1 MSDGSISQDE
11 IDALLSG
18 IDMGGEA
25 QPKPATVA
33 KTGASD
39 FKKDAFDKFLVNPIK
54 AFEAS
59 LGSMIGGQAEIKSK
73 SYSDTDREAFMQI
86 VPELVV
92 ASTCDFAEGL
102 TGDHLFIMPHKMVS
116 KIVGL
121 VNHEEKAEIDDM
133 ALSIVSE
140 VVGQILGAEMTEFD
154 NIGLKRVVHNP
165 PEAMNVPKAM
175 IRLPQKSFMNIA
187 YEITIGGENFTYWE
201 VLSDEVATTI
211 AETIQGKQAP
221 TPAQQA
227 KPNVQAKTPAQQTT
241 QAQPQMQ
248 QTFTGGTSMDNFGQI
263 NTGMQSQNIQSA
275 GANPSVQPV
284 TYPQLQSFEGAEIK
298 NNIGLIMDVLM
309 ELTVELGRTK
319 KTVKEILGMG
329 EGHIISL
336 DKLAGESV
344 DILVNH
350 KPIAKGEVVVIEENF
365 GVRVTEIIS
374 PADRANNLTK

>member
-1 MSDGSISQDE
+1 MSDGSISQNE

-18 IDMGGEA
+18 IDMGGSTPSE
-25 QPKPATVA
+25 PVVA
-33 KTGASD
+33 DMGTSD
-39 FKKDAFDKFLVNPIK
+39 FKKDAFDKFLANPVK

-59 LGSMIGGQAEIKSK
+59 LGAMVGGKAEVKSK
-73 SYSDTDREAFMQI
+73 TYSDTDREAFMQI

-92 ASTCDFAEGL
+92 ASTCDFASGL
-102 TGDHLFIMPHKMVS
+102 SGDHLFIMPHKMVN
-116 KIVGL
+116 KIVEL
-121 VNHEEKAEIDDM
+121 VTHDEKTEIDDM
-133 ALSIVSE
+133 ALSIVGE
-140 VVGQILGAEMTEFD
+140 VVGQILSAEVAEFD
-154 NIGLKRVVHNP
+154 KIGLKGVSHNP

-175 IRLPQKSFMNIA
+175 MRLPQRSFMNIA
-187 YEITIGGENFTYWE
+187 YEIAIGDTSFTYWE
-201 VLSDEVATTI
+201 VLSDDAATKI
-211 AETIQGKQAP
+211 AETVTGKSLTASEPQQQKQEQKNAQAP
-221 TPAQQA
+221 QAKSQQA
-227 KPNVQAKTPAQQTT
+227 
-241 QAQPQMQ
+241 
-248 QTFTGGTSMDNFGQI
+248 FTGDIDMDNLGQI

-275 GANPSVQPV
+275 GANPSVQPIA
-284 TYPQLQSFEGAEIK
+284 YPQLPSFDGGGGK

-365 GVRVTEIIS
+365 GVRVTEILS